1 MKIIQRLKRLFSRQ
15 NYENTWFKVEHVWIG
30 APIGFWDIEIYRF
43 NKCDVNKCCRLNP
56 NILTRIFTFMTAL
69 AAAAVVAAPSSAT
82 HQKQTTPPPALKTAG
97 SEATI
102 SESDAIAIIIGEA
115 GGEPYA
121 GQVAVAAVLR
131 RRGSTRGFYGL
142 KNPVVAKASPKTVAK
157 ARRAWCE
164 SLFDDP
170 SNGATHFENVRA
182 FGTPAWA
189 AGRNPCAVIGS
200 HTFWK
205 LK

>member
-1 MKIIQRLKRLFSRQ
+1 MKDDTIIKLCLVSSNFIAAVEKLRYSMRRLAISS
-15 NYENTWFKVEHVWIG
+15 NYP
-30 APIGFWDIEIYRF
+30 APGTY
-43 NKCDVNKCCRLNP
+43 LHLSP

-102 SESDAIAIIIGEA
+102 SESDAIAIIIGES

-121 GQVAVAAVLR
+121 GHVAVAAVLR
-131 RRGSTRGFYGL
+131 RCGSTRGFYCL
-142 KNPVVAKASPKTVAK
+142 NNPIVAKASPKTVAK

-170 SNGATHFENVRA
+170 SNGVTHFENVRA